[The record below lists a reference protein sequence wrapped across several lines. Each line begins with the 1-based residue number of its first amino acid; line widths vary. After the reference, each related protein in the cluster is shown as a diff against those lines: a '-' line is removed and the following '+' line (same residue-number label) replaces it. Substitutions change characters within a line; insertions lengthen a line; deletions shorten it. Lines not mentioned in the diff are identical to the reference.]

1 MVQHSTNETLIFF
14 AAYLTQIFAPI
25 ITFAVYMTVAR
36 RNMNE
41 DSVALSTAQ
50 VYSSLSIFALLTDP
64 ITSLVMSLYTFM
76 ASLGCFT
83 RIQEFLEK
91 DILVDPRVT
100 ASVQVSEEEFLKVR
114 MMRDS
119 SEKESIITSDIGAV
133 KRSSVT
139 RTLSRSYDLETV
151 MIHNADFAW
160 DRDKSPLL
168 KSITMSVL
176 EGQFTMVVGPVGC
189 GKSTLL
195 KAILGEVPCTRG
207 SVFTATDRVAYC
219 DQTAWHMND
228 TIRNSITASA
238 EFDERWYTTVL
249 HSCALEQDLFQLP
262 RGDQT
267 KIGSQGVALST
278 GQSQRVVIS
287 SVLVTCRWNQL
298 S

>member
-1 MVQHSTNETLIFF
+1 MTL
-14 AAYLTQIFAPI
+14 
-25 ITFAVYMTVAR
+25 AR
-36 RNMNE
+36 RNRNE
-41 DSVALSTAQ
+41 DSVSLSTAQ

-64 ITSLVMSLYTFM
+64 ITSLVMSLSTFM

-83 RIQEFLEK
+83 RIQAFLEK
-91 DILVDPRVT
+91 DILVDRRIT
-100 ASVQVSEEEFLKVR
+100 ASAQVSEEEFLKVR

-119 SEKESIITSDIGAV
+119 SEKESITTSDIVAM

-139 RTLSRSYDLETV
+139 RTLSRSNDLETV
-151 MIHNADFAW
+151 MIHDADFAW

-267 KIGSQGVALST
+267 KIGSKGVALST
-278 GQSQRVVIS
+278 GQSQRVVIA